1 MSEENDKS
9 KSDDSKTSAPNL
21 NVSKQEKPD
30 EWTMPAPVFRVSEG
44 ESIHNLPKRSPSYNQ
59 NDAGWHDKVTPNY
72 NFSDF
77 SPPYPYDAASPNQK
91 PILINQSAA
100 VRKSEK
106 AANSKL
112 IYALGGSILMLFF
125 ALVLLAGVYFLFLR
139 KP

>member
-9 KSDDSKTSAPNL
+9 KSDDSKTSAPNA
-21 NVSKQEKPD
+21 NISKQKRSG

-44 ESIHNLPKRSPSYNQ
+44 EKIHNLPKSSLNYNQ
-59 NDAGWHDKVTPNY
+59 NDAEQHDKVTPNF

-91 PILINQSAA
+91 PIPINQSAA

-106 AANSKL
+106 TASSKL
-112 IYALGGSILMLFF
+112 IYVLGGSILMLFF
-125 ALVLLAGVYFLFLR
+125 AIVLLAGVYFLFLR